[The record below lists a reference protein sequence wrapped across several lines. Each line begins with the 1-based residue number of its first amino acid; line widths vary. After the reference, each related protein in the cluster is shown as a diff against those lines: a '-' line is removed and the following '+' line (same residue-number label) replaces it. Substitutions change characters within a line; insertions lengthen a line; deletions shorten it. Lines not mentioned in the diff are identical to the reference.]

1 MKYDN
6 IIDSILDDNCLDPI
20 FLEDEKGNKYEY
32 EQEAVIPYDDKLY
45 AILVDVE
52 MIKQERYDEAG
63 EVFLINEKKR
73 TIELV
78 DDVNVISEV
87 FEVYDK
93 LMEEKEQEDS

>member
-6 IIDSILDDNCLDPI
+6 VIDAILDDNCMDSI

-32 EQEAVIPYDDKLY
+32 EQEAVIPYDGKLY

-63 EVFLINEKKR
+63 EVFFINEKKG
-73 TIELV
+73 TLELV
-78 DDVNVISEV
+78 DDINIISEV

-93 LMEEKEQEDS
+93 LMEEKENEA

>member
-1 MKYDN
+1 MKYNN
-6 IIDSILDDNCLDPI
+6 IIDSILDENCLDPI

-32 EQEAVIPYDDKLY
+32 EQEALIPFDDKLF

-63 EVFLINEKKR
+63 EVFLVNEKKG

-78 DDVNVISEV
+78 QDVNIISEV
-87 FEVYDK
+87 FDVYDR
-93 LMEEKEQEDS
+93 LMEEKEQES

>member
-6 IIDSILDDNCLDPI
+6 IIDSILDENCLDPI
-20 FLEDEKGNKYEY
+20 FLEDENGKKYEY
-32 EQEAVIPYDDKLY
+32 EQEALIPYDDKLY

-52 MIKQERYDEAG
+52 MIKQEKFEEAG
-63 EVFLINEKKR
+63 EVFLINEKKG
-73 TIELV
+73 TLELV

-93 LMEEKEQEDS
+93 LMEDKEEDS